1 MNEFQI
7 KLDFVEYPLVSI
19 VLHDTLIVKIQDD
32 FFSEETRY
40 KLISTEKDLKKEL
53 EIPR

>member
-7 KLDFVEYPLVSI
+7 KLDFIEYPLVSMAQ
-19 VLHDTLIVKIQDD
+19 HDTLIVKIQDD

-40 KLISTEKDLKKEL
+40 KLISAEEDLKKEL